1 MQQKTGQNYIFVDF
15 TVQFRR
21 VKNMRQ
27 LIELLHLSKI
37 VHNFYQTSII
47 GTLNQ
52 KHKGK
57 RVIKNHYQ
65 INDKLIEP
73 KILNNHD
80 LQKTQN
86 QNVYVENYKYIHN
99 GTIREKYFCLY
110 FLDTRLMV
118 VVGSPGVFAQF
129 RFSFILLR
137 THQYC
142 NVL

>member
-27 LIELLHLSKI
+27 FIELLHLSKI

-99 GTIREKYFCLY
+99 GTIREKFLFFIFRHQTHGSCWFTGCFCIVSIQFYFIENSL
-110 FLDTRLMV
+110 
-118 VVGSPGVFAQF
+118 
-129 RFSFILLR
+129 
-137 THQYC
+137 
-142 NVL
+142 VL